1 MVFKETALTFI
12 PSLLPILIDAPVPV
26 KQLFELVAST
36 SRPKEVV
43 LALNEAL
50 QTVEER
56 IEQLQWVDPSDDG
69 QEEDLTHEG
78 VKYEDLVQDILALII
93 KTYAQGRS

>member
-1 MVFKETALTFI
+1 M
-12 PSLLPILIDAPVPV
+12 DAPLPV
-26 KQLFELVAST
+26 KQLFELIAST

-56 IEQLQWVDPSDDG
+56 IEQLQWTDISDDE
-69 QEEDLTHEG
+69 QEEDLTYEG
-78 VKYEDLVQDILALII
+78 AKYQDLVQGILGMII
-93 KTYAQGRS
+93 KTYAQGTCLCEAL